1 VPRFLDFAPASG
13 YNPRMELQ
21 NSPGVDLHTHTT
33 ASDGSLS
40 PTALVEKAH
49 ALGLAGL
56 AVTDHDTI
64 GGLAEAADAAREI
77 GIDFLPGVELSV
89 EDKDGRFHLLGYGFD
104 PEFPEL
110 AETLTTLRRGRTAR
124 NAQMADKMAELGL
137 PVTMDDVRD
146 AAQKHGG
153 EGEESEVI
161 ARPHFAQAL
170 INKGVVS
177 SVQEAFDKYL
187 ASGKPLYQAKEVLTP
202 AGAVALLHRAGGV
215 AVMAHPGLVP
225 LSAPALAARV
235 AALHDE
241 AGMDGIE
248 ALYSQHSPADT
259 ERFWELARRHSLLV
273 TGGSDF
279 HGTPK
284 PRVPLGIVFGG
295 KPAPITLLTTLRSA
309 LRHSQEIDNKSSTKR
324 PL

>member
-1 VPRFLDFAPASG
+1 
-13 YNPRMELQ
+13 MELPDGLTIEDG
-21 NSPGVDLHTHTT
+21 PGIDLHTHTT

-40 PTALVEKAH
+40 PAALVQKAH
-49 ALGLAGL
+49 VLGLAAL

-64 GGLAEAADAAREI
+64 SGLAEAADTAREL

-110 AETLTTLRRGRTAR
+110 TEKLTALRRGRAAR
-124 NAQMADKMAELGL
+124 NVQMAEKMAALGL
-137 PVTMDDVRD
+137 PVTLDDVR
-146 AAQKHGG
+146 AAAKKHG
-153 EGEESEVI
+153 GEESEVI

-170 INKGVVS
+170 INKGVVA

-202 AGAVALLHRAGGV
+202 ADAIALLHRAGGV
-215 AVMAHPGLVP
+215 AVMAHPGLIP
-225 LSAPALAARV
+225 LSEAALAARV
-235 AALHDE
+235 AALQGE
-241 AGMDGIE
+241 AGLDGIE
-248 ALYSQHSPADT
+248 SLYSQHSPADT
-259 ERFWELARRHSLLV
+259 ERFLDLARRHDLLV

-284 PRVPLGIVFGG
+284 PHVPLGIVSQG
-295 KPAPITLLTTLRSA
+295 KPAPIALLTTLRSA
-309 LRHSQEIDNKSSTKR
+309 LRH
-324 PL
+324 

>member
-1 VPRFLDFAPASG
+1 MASVVSG
-13 YNPRMELQ
+13 I
-21 NSPGVDLHTHTT
+21 DLHTHTT

-40 PTALVEKAH
+40 PSALVQKAH
-49 ALGLAGL
+49 EIGLAAL

-64 GGLAEAADAAREI
+64 GGLAEAAAEAGRL
-77 GIDFLPGVELSV
+77 GLDFLPGVELSV

-104 PEFPEL
+104 PSFPEL
-110 AETLTTLRRGRTAR
+110 AEKLVELRRSRALR
-124 NAQMADKMAELGL
+124 NTQMAEKMAALGL

-146 AAQKHGG
+146 AAKKHA
-153 EGEESEVI
+153 EDGEESEVI

-170 INKGVVS
+170 IAKGVVS

-187 ASGKPLYQAKEVLTP
+187 ASGQPLYQAKEVLTP
-202 AGAVALLHRAGGV
+202 AEAVALLHRAGGV

-225 LSAPALAARV
+225 LSRPALSARV
-235 AALHDE
+235 KSLAEE

-248 ALYSQHSPADT
+248 AYYSQHSPADT
-259 ERFWELARRHSLLV
+259 QFFLDLAHEYHLLV

-284 PRVPLGIVFGG
+284 PHVPLGVVFEG
-295 KPAPITLLTTLRSA
+295 KAASPQLLSA
-309 LRHSQEIDNKSSTKR
+309 LRTQQ
-324 PL
+324 

>member
-1 VPRFLDFAPASG
+1 
-13 YNPRMELQ
+13 MELQ
-21 NSPGVDLHTHTT
+21 DPGIDLHAHTT
-33 ASDGSLS
+33 ASDGSFS
-40 PTALVEKAH
+40 PAALVQQAH
-49 ALGLAGL
+49 ALGLAAL

-64 GGLAEAADAAREI
+64 GGLAEAASAARKL
-77 GIDFLPGVELSV
+77 GLDFLPGVELSV
-89 EDKDGRFHLLGYGFD
+89 EDAGGRFHLLGYGFD
-104 PEFPEL
+104 PSFPEL
-110 AETLTTLRRGRTAR
+110 ADKLVELRRGRAAR
-124 NAQMADKMAELGL
+124 NAQMAEKMAALGL

-153 EGEESEVI
+153 EAEVI

-177 SVQEAFDKYL
+177 STQEAFDKYL

-202 AGAVALLHRAGGV
+202 ADAIALLHRAGGV

-225 LSAPALAARV
+225 LSEPALEARV
-235 AALHDE
+235 ATLR
-241 AGMDGIE
+241 GLGLDGIE

-259 ERFWELARRHSLLV
+259 ERFLLLAQQNGLFV

-284 PRVPLGIVFGG
+284 PHVPLGVVFEG
-295 KPAPITLLTTLRSA
+295 KPAPYALLQA
-309 LRHSQEIDNKSSTKR
+309 LRTQ
-324 PL
+324 L

>member
-1 VPRFLDFAPASG
+1 MATENSSG
-13 YNPRMELQ
+13 I
-21 NSPGVDLHTHTT
+21 DLHTHTT
-33 ASDGSLS
+33 ASDGSFS
-40 PTALVEKAH
+40 PAALVGKAH
-49 ALGLAGL
+49 ETGLAAL

-64 GGLAEAADAAREI
+64 GGLAEAADAAREA
-77 GIDFLPGVELSV
+77 GMDFLPGVELSV
-89 EDKDGRFHLLGYGFD
+89 EDKDGRFHLLGYGFN

-110 AETLTTLRRGRTAR
+110 AETLAALRRSRAART
-124 NAQMADKMAELGL
+124 AQMAEKMAALGL
-137 PVTMDDVRD
+137 PVILDDVRD
-146 AAQKHGG
+146 AAKKHG
-153 EGEESEVI
+153 EEAEVI

-202 AGAVALLHRAGGV
+202 ADAIALLHRAGGV
-215 AVMAHPGLVP
+215 AVMAHPVLVP

-235 AALHDE
+235 AALHGE

-259 ERFWELARRHSLLV
+259 ERFLEIARRHALLV

-284 PRVPLGIVFGG
+284 PHVPLGIVYDGR
-295 KPAPITLLTTLRSA
+295 PAPMSLLTTLRSA
-309 LRHSQEIDNKSSTKR
+309 LREQ
-324 PL
+324 L